1 MRRGSCARSGRP
13 DEDAV
18 SVGIELCTEIPAPP
32 AQVWAVVSAIHT
44 HTRWMADAERITFVG
59 TQMQGVGT
67 EFDCLTVIGPLRTTD
82 RMRVTEWE
90 PEVAMGIEHR
100 GAVSG
105 RGRFTLAPTPGGT
118 RFCWHE
124 VLAFPW
130 WMGGAVGERTAKP
143 VFERVWRANLARLR
157 SIVISDL
164 SDP

>member
-1 MRRGSCARSGRP
+1 MSVTIHICTTIAATP
-13 DEDAV
+13 DDVWRAV
-18 SVGIELCTEIPAPP
+18 ERID
-32 AQVWAVVSAIHT
+32 T
-44 HTRWMADAERITFVG
+44 HSEWMLDAETITFR
-59 TQMQGVGT
+59 TEQHDGVGA
-67 EFDCLTVIGPLRTTD
+67 EFDCLTKVGPLHTTD
-82 RMRVTEWE
+82 RFVVTRWE
-90 PEVAMGIEHR
+90 PGVAMGIEHR